1 MPDDAPPPRP
11 KLAWQPLQP
20 ARLDAEKRVRV
31 DDVPATVPIGGQEP
45 A

>member
-1 MPDDAPPPRP
+1 MPADPQPVRP

-20 ARLDAEKRVRV
+20 ARLDDRERVRV
-31 DDVPATVPIGGQEP
+31 DSVPATVPIGGQGP